1 MASRTTLLTLA
12 RALGVSRT
20 TVSNA
25 YSRPQ
30 KLSPELRERILATA
44 RELGYEGPS
53 AVASSLRTG
62 RTDAVGVLF
71 TDDLGYAFSDPVS
84 TLFLAGVAGEVQG
97 AGYALS
103 VVSSPRGSGRC
114 ALSKAILDGL
124 IVYSVDDDAP
134 GLAIA
139 RARGFP
145 VVLVDQGPEPGV
157 AAVNVTDR
165 DGAAAAVAH
174 LAGLGHTALAAVAV
188 AAGPSSCGFVD
199 AGATSRNHVVRERL
213 AGWRSACVAAGIS
226 PPVTV
231 SAPVNTREH
240 GRHAARLL
248 TAARTRMTGIVCLSD
263 ELALGVIAALTSQG
277 IDVPGDVSVVG
288 FDDSP
293 LATLAPPNLSTV
305 RQPVRDKGAAAARLL
320 LSRLSGAATGDPLV
334 LPTELVIRDTTA
346 VPPRSPARKRAR

>member
-1 MASRTTLLTLA
+1 MASQTTLLTLA

-25 YSRPQ
+25 YSKPQ
-30 KLSPELRERILATA
+30 KLSPELRARILATA

-53 AVASSLRTG
+53 LVASSLRTG

-84 TLFLAGVAGEVQG
+84 TLFLAGVAGEVQR

-114 ALSKAILDGL
+114 ALSKAMLDGL

-145 VVLVDQGPEPGV
+145 VVSVDQQPEPGV
-157 AAVNVTDR
+157 AAVNITDR

-213 AGWRSACVAAGIS
+213 AGWRSACLAAGIS

-231 SAPVNTREH
+231 STPVNTREH

-248 TAARTRMTGIVCLSD
+248 IAARTRMTGIVCLSD
-263 ELALGVIAALTSQG
+263 ELALGVIAELTSQG
-277 IDVPGDVSVVG
+277 IDVPREISVVG

-293 LATLAPPNLSTV
+293 LATLTPPHLSTV

-320 LSRLSGAATGDPLV
+320 LSRLSGTAAGDPLV

-346 VPPRSPARKRAR
+346 VPPRSPARKRTR